1 MGAALERAA
10 ETEKVGRA
18 VERAARRRGA
28 ALELNPMGNA
38 ECRTEVGRPM
48 SSGDSEILLVNLL
61 RMDFDANVDRVG
73 GLLLGSLE
81 LSVGFIAEGS

>member
-1 MGAALERAA
+1 VGAALERAA

-38 ECRTEVGRPM
+38 ECKTEVGRPA
-48 SSGDSEILLVNLL
+48 SSGDSKIRLVRLV
-61 RMDFDANVDRVG
+61 RMDLNTDVERAR
-73 GLLLGSLE
+73 GLLLGSSGLI
-81 LSVGFIAEGS
+81 VGIMN